1 MPNAQYLLCT
11 AHIALHF
18 TCAVFTSLLLEP
30 FSEPQMS
37 MNSVFLYKTYFMNII
52 SMIFMIPWI
61 SHSAAKVGKLQF
73 QYSFGTSMSSIRT
86 KVIFWLTFLTNAV
99 IRSNPFKF
107 FLPLVFLC
115 NCNIKKSS
123 WLYPSPQKIIFLAAC
138 LLGIFSDL
146 KFKSF
151 QRTLKYF

>member
-107 FLPLVFLC
+107 FSSASVLMQLQYQ
-115 NCNIKKSS
+115 KKFMVISI
-123 WLYPSPQKIIFLAAC
+123 SPKNNFFGRMFTWNFHRFEI
-138 LLGIFSDL
+138 
-146 KFKSF
+146 
-151 QRTLKYF
+151 